1 MKNSSRLLAIS
12 AALAL
17 AACAGT
23 KASSKKDQGA
33 TPGAGAGG
41 ASALG
46 APAASPTT
54 EAGRT
59 VQAEPDVRD
68 MNVRAVP
75 ELEAVHFPYD
85 SDRLDDAD
93 RGVLRSNSEWLKS
106 HANVK
111 IQVAGHCDQRG
122 TTAYNLALGQRRAT
136 AVRDYY
142 ASLGVDAGRIATI
155 SYGKERPLC
164 SDSEESC
171 WSRNRRGET
180 LEAVEAKVAAP

>member
-1 MKNSSRLLAIS
+1 MRNSSGLLAIS

-23 KASSKKDQGA
+23 KATSKKDQGA
-33 TPGAGAGG
+33 APGAGAGG

-59 VQAEPDVRD
+59 VSAEPDVRD
-68 MNVRAVP
+68 MSVRAVP
-75 ELEAVHFPYD
+75 ELETVHFPYD
-85 SDRLDDAD
+85 SDRLDEAN

-106 HANVK
+106 HADAK
-111 IQVAGHCDQRG
+111 IQVSGHCDQRG
-122 TTAYNLALGQRRAT
+122 TTAYNLALGQRRAA

-142 ASLGVDAGRIATI
+142 VSLGVDAGRVATI
-155 SYGKERPLC
+155 SYGKERLLC
-164 SDSEESC
+164 SEMEESC
-171 WSRNRRGET
+171 WTRNRRSET